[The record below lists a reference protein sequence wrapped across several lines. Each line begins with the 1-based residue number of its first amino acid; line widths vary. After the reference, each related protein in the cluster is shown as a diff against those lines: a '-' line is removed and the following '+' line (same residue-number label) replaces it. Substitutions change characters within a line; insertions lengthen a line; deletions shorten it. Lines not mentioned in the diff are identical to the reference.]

1 VLKVA
6 PATGKVSQVAGGL
19 VSPTGVAVATNG
31 DIYIAQLFRGV
42 ISKVRAGSSKVR
54 TYLKVPLPAAVE
66 TTPTGL
72 LATINAL
79 PVKKPKGKVVTIT
92 P

>member
-1 VLKVA
+1 M
-6 PATGKVSQVAGGL
+6 
-19 VSPTGVAVATNG
+19 
-31 DIYIAQLFRGV
+31 
-42 ISKVRAGSSKVR
+42 
-54 TYLKVPLPAAVE
+54 LPAAVE

-79 PVKKPKGKVVTIT
+79 SGKKPKGKVVTIT

>member
-1 VLKVA
+1 MPVS
-6 PATGKVSQVAGGL
+6 GKVRKVAGGL
-19 VSPTGVAVATNG
+19 VSPTGVAVAGNG
-31 DIYIAQLFRGV
+31 DIYVAQLFRGV
-42 ISKVRAGSSKVR
+42 ISKIRAGTSKVR
-54 TYLKVPLPAAVE
+54 TYVKVPLPAAVE

-79 PVKKPKGKVVTIT
+79 PGKKPKGKVVTIT